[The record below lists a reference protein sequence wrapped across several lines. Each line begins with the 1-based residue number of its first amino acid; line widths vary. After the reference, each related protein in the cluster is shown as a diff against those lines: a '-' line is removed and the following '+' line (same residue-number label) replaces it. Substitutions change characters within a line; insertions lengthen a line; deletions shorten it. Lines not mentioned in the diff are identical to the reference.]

1 MAVGGAVFDV
11 AIGLDALIGFLLLQ
25 RRIEEGRSWGGSTTR
40 PISSSFQANSSGI
53 GLSCPHAG
61 PAIMTTAAINA
72 DLKNA
77 IPDTPSVSSLFSL
90 TWPIPR
96 PICTDFTVTI
106 RCICATQMANLE
118 QQ

>member
-1 MAVGGAVFDV
+1 
-11 AIGLDALIGFLLLQ
+11 
-25 RRIEEGRSWGGSTTR
+25 
-40 PISSSFQANSSGI
+40 
-53 GLSCPHAG
+53 
-61 PAIMTTAAINA
+61 MTTAAINA

-77 IPDTPSVSSLFSL
+77 IPDTPSVSSLFSP

-96 PICTDFTVTI
+96 SICTDFTVTI